1 MNLQSLQELIEE
13 KKVKNI
19 DLKYVDLVG
28 RWYHINFPA
37 RRIEYVL
44 ENGIPFDGSSIPG
57 MRNVESGD
65 LILMP
70 DLSTARYDHFDS
82 SPSPTIQIICSIL
95 EADVP
100 VGYKKDPRSVAKR
113 TFEYLKQTGI
123 ADEVLWIPEF
133 EFNLLS
139 EAVYYNTTHKSG
151 YRFSTME
158 NKQALPFEYEDPDAT
173 ALTHRKGYHLD
184 RPYDRNASVREEIS
198 DYIEEHICP
207 IRYHHHE
214 VGISSQQEIET
225 ELAPFPE
232 IADHIMYVKDA
243 IQQIAR
249 KRDLTATLMPKPM
262 HGEAGNGMHFH
273 MQLRKNGKNICY
285 KKGGYA
291 DLSDEALYFIGGI
304 LYHGRSL
311 VALTNPSTNSYKR
324 LLPGFEAP
332 VKLIF
337 GLANRSAAIRI
348 PKYAT
353 SEENKRFEFRTGD
366 ATCNPYLATSALIM
380 AGLDGIKNKINPS
393 DHNNGPIDENIFA
406 WSEEKSNALPAIP
419 TSLEE
424 ALQELKKDHDYLLQG
439 EVFSEALIDGL
450 IEEKM
455 KEVNEVNERPTPY
468 EMNLYFNL

>member
-1 MNLQSLQELIEE
+1 MNLLSLHELIQE

-37 RRIEYVL
+37 RRIEYVM
-44 ENGIPFDGSSIPG
+44 EHGIPFDGSSIPG

-70 DLSTARYDHFDS
+70 DLSTARYDTFNS
-82 SPSPTIQIICSIL
+82 NPTVQIICSIR
-95 EADVP
+95 EADSP

-113 TFEYLKQTGI
+113 AFDYLKKTGI
-123 ADEVLWIPEF
+123 ADEMLWIPEF

-139 EAVYYNTTHKSG
+139 EAVYYNTKHKSG

-158 NKQALPFEYEDPDAT
+158 NKEALPFNYEDADAT
-173 ALTHRKGYHLD
+173 ALTNRKGYHLD
-184 RPYDRNASVREEIS
+184 RPYDRNAHVREEIS
-198 DYIEEHICP
+198 DYIEENICP

-232 IADHIMYVKDA
+232 IADNIMYIKSA
-243 IQQIAR
+243 IQQIAL
-249 KRDLTATLMPKPM
+249 KHGLAATLMPKPM
-262 HGEAGNGMHFH
+262 YDEAGNGMHFH
-273 MQLRKNGKNICY
+273 MLLKKNGKNILY
-285 KKGGYA
+285 EKGGYA
-291 DLSDEALYFIGGI
+291 DLSEVALHFIGGI
-304 LYHGRSL
+304 LFHGKSL

-348 PKYAT
+348 P
-353 SEENKRFEFRTGD
+353 
-366 ATCNPYLATSALIM
+366 
-380 AGLDGIKNKINPS
+380 
-393 DHNNGPIDENIFA
+393 
-406 WSEEKSNALPAIP
+406 
-419 TSLEE
+419 
-424 ALQELKKDHDYLLQG
+424 
-439 EVFSEALIDGL
+439 
-450 IEEKM
+450 
-455 KEVNEVNERPTPY
+455 
-468 EMNLYFNL
+468 

>member
-1 MNLQSLQELIEE
+1 MNLSSLQELIAE
-13 KKVKNI
+13 KEVKNI

-37 RRIEYVL
+37 RRLAYVL
-44 ENGIPFDGSSIPG
+44 KNGIPFDGSSIPG

-70 DLSTARYDHFDS
+70 DVSTAHYDYFN
-82 SPSPTIQIICSIL
+82 PNPTVQIICSVR
-95 EADVP
+95 EADNLS
-100 VGYKKDPRSVAKR
+100 GYKKDPRSVALR
-113 TFEYLKQTGI
+113 AFDYLKASGI
-123 ADEVLWIPEF
+123 ADEILWIPEF

-139 EAVYYNTTHKSG
+139 EAVYYNSKHKSG
-151 YRFSTME
+151 YRLSTME
-158 NKQALPFEYEDPDAT
+158 NKEALPFNYEDPGAT

-184 RPYDRNASVREEIS
+184 RPYDRNASVREEIA

-207 IRYHHHE
+207 VRYHHHE

-225 ELAPFPE
+225 ELAPFPQ
-232 IADHIMYVKDA
+232 IADNIMFIKHA
-243 IQQIAR
+243 IQQIAL
-249 KRDLTATLMPKPM
+249 KHGLTATLMPKPM
-262 HGEAGNGMHFH
+262 HEEAGNGMHFH
-273 MQLRKNGKNICY
+273 VLLRKGGKNILY
-285 KKGGYA
+285 EKGGYA
-291 DLSDEALYFIGGI
+291 DLSETALYFIGGI
-304 LYHGRSL
+304 LYHGKSL

-380 AGLDGIKNKINPS
+380 AGLDGVRNRIDPRE
-393 DHNNGPIDENIFA
+393 HNHGPFDENIFS
-406 WSEEKSNALPAIP
+406 WPEEKRNALPAIP
-419 TSLEE
+419 ASLED
-424 ALQELKKDHDYLLQG
+424 ALAELRRDHDYLLQG
-439 EVFSEALIDGL
+439 DVFSAMLIDGF

-455 KEVNEVNERPTPY
+455 KEVTAVNERPTPY
-468 EMNLYFNL
+468 EMNLYFTL

>member
-1 MNLQSLQELIEE
+1 MNIQSLQELIAE
-13 KKVKNI
+13 KEVKNI

-37 RRIEYVL
+37 RRLSYVM
-44 ENGIPFDGSSIPG
+44 EHGIPFDGSSIPG

-70 DLSTARYDHFDS
+70 DISTAHYDNFNEN
-82 SPSPTIQIICSIL
+82 PTVQIICSIR
-95 EADVP
+95 EADSLA
-100 VGYKKDPRSVAKR
+100 GYKKDPRSVALR
-113 TFEYLKQTGI
+113 AFDYLKASGI
-123 ADEVLWIPEF
+123 ADEILWIPEF

-139 EAVYYNTTHKSG
+139 EAVYYNSKHKSG
-151 YRFSTME
+151 YRLSTME
-158 NKQALPFEYEDPDAT
+158 NKEALPFEYEDPGAT

-184 RPYDRNASVREEIS
+184 RPYDRNAHVREEIS
-198 DYIEEHICP
+198 DYIEENICP

-225 ELAPFPE
+225 ELAPFPQ
-232 IADHIMYVKDA
+232 IADNIMYIKSA
-243 IQQIAR
+243 IQKIAL
-249 KRDLTATLMPKPM
+249 KNGLTATLMPKPM
-262 HGEAGNGMHFH
+262 YEEAGNGMHFH
-273 MQLRKNGKNICY
+273 ILLKKNGKNVLFEE
-285 KKGGYA
+285 GGYA
-291 DLSDEALYFIGGI
+291 DLSRTAMYFIGGI
-304 LYHGRSL
+304 LYHGKSL
-311 VALTNPSTNSYKR
+311 VALTNPSTNSFKR

-353 SEENKRFEFRTGD
+353 TEANKRFEFRTGD

-380 AGLDGIKNKINPS
+380 AGIDGVKNKIDPTA
-393 DHNNGPIDENIFA
+393 HNHGPFDENIFA
-406 WSEEKSNALPAIP
+406 WPEEKRNALPSIP
-419 TSLEE
+419 ASLEE
-424 ALQELKKDHDYLLQG
+424 ALKELQSDHDYLLQG
-439 EVFSEALIDGL
+439 EVFSEMLIDGF

-455 KEVNEVNERPTPY
+455 KEVVAVNERPTPY

>member
-1 MNLQSLQELIEE
+1 MELQALKDFIAE
-13 KKVKNI
+13 KNVKNI

-37 RRIEYVL
+37 RRIDYVMK
-44 ENGIPFDGSSIPG
+44 NGIPFDGSSVPG

-65 LILMP
+65 LILLP
-70 DLSTARYDHFDS
+70 DLSTARYDHFN
-82 SPSPTIQIICSIL
+82 PNPTVQIICSIR
-95 EADVP
+95 EADSLE
-100 VGYKKDPRSVAKR
+100 GFKKDPRSVAQR
-113 TFEYLKQTGI
+113 AFSYLRESGI
-123 ADEVLWIPEF
+123 ADEILWIPEF

-139 EAVYYNTTHKSG
+139 EAIYYNTKHKAG
-151 YRFSTME
+151 YRLSTME
-158 NKQALPFEYEDPDAT
+158 NKEALPFEYEDSDAT
-173 ALTHRKGYHLD
+173 ALTNRKGYHLD

-198 DYIEEHICP
+198 DYIEANICP

-225 ELAPFPE
+225 ELAPFPQ
-232 IADHIMYVKDA
+232 IADHIMYIKDA

-249 KRDLTATLMPKPM
+249 RNGLTATLMPKPM
-262 HGEAGNGMHFH
+262 YEEAGNGMHFH
-273 MQLRKNGKNICY
+273 IQLRKNGKNVCY
-285 KKGGYA
+285 QQGGYA
-291 DLSDEALYFIGGI
+291 DLSDTALHFIGGI
-304 LYHGRSL
+304 LSHGRSL

-380 AGLDGIKNKINPS
+380 AGIDGVKNKIDPRE
-393 DHNNGPIDENIFA
+393 HNNGPIDENIFD
-406 WSEEKSNALPAIP
+406 WPEEKSAALPAIP
-419 TSLEE
+419 ASLEQ
-424 ALQELKKDHDYLLQG
+424 ALKELQASHDYLLQG
-439 EVFSEALIDGL
+439 GVFSEALIDGL

-455 KEVNEVNERPTPY
+455 KEVMAVNERPTPY

>member
-1 MNLQSLQELIEE
+1 MSLERVQQIIEE
-13 KKVKNI
+13 KTVKNI

-37 RRIEYVL
+37 RRLDYVMRH
-44 ENGIPFDGSSIPG
+44 GIPFDGSSIPG

-70 DLSTARYDHFDS
+70 DLSTARYDHFNS
-82 SPSPTIQIICSIL
+82 NPTVQIICSIR
-95 EADVP
+95 EADSEE
-100 VGYKKDPRSVAKR
+100 GYKKDPRSVAQRAFK
-113 TFEYLKQTGI
+113 YLKSTGV
-123 ADEVLWIPEF
+123 ADEILWIPEF

-139 EAVYYNTTHKSG
+139 EAVYYNTKHKAG
-151 YRFSTME
+151 YRLSTME
-158 NKQALPFEYEDPDAT
+158 NKEALPFEYEDPDAT

-184 RPYDRNASVREEIS
+184 RPYDRNAHVREEIS
-198 DYIEEHICP
+198 DYIEANICP

-232 IADHIMYVKDA
+232 IADNIMYIKDA

-249 KRDLTATLMPKPM
+249 RHGLTATMMPKPM
-262 HGEAGNGMHFH
+262 YDEAGNGMHFH
-273 MQLRKNGKNICY
+273 ILLKKEGRNILY
-285 KKGGYA
+285 REGGYA
-291 DLSDEALYFIGGI
+291 DLSDEALHFIGGI

-311 VALTNPSTNSYKR
+311 VALTNPSTNSFKR

-353 SEENKRFEFRTGD
+353 TEENKRFEFRTGD

-380 AGLDGIKNKINPS
+380 AGLDGIRKKIDPS
-393 DHNNGPIDENIFA
+393 AHNHGPYDENIFD
-406 WSEEKSNALPAIP
+406 WSEEQRNALPAIP
-419 TSLEE
+419 ASLED
-424 ALQELKKDHDYLLQG
+424 ALKELEKDHDYLLEG
-439 EVFSEALIDGL
+439 GVFSKVLIDGI

-455 KEVNEVNERPTPY
+455 KEVAAVNERPTPY

>member
-1 MNLQSLQELIEE
+1 MSFEELQELIRE
-13 KKVKNI
+13 KGVKNI

-37 RRIEYVL
+37 RRIVHVMEY
-44 ENGIPFDGSSIPG
+44 GIPFDGSSIPG

-70 DLSTARYDHFDS
+70 DISTARYDSFN
-82 SPSPTIQIICSIL
+82 PNPTVQIICSIR
-95 EADVP
+95 EADSP
-100 VGYKKDPRSVAKR
+100 VGYKKDPRSVAQR
-113 TFEYLKQTGI
+113 SFDFLQASGI
-123 ADEVLWIPEF
+123 ADEILWIPEF

-139 EAVYYNTTHKSG
+139 EAVYYNTRHKSG
-151 YRFSTME
+151 YRLSTME
-158 NKQALPFEYEDPDAT
+158 NKEALPFDYEDPGAT

-184 RPYDRNASVREEIS
+184 RPYDRNAFVREEIA
-198 DYIEEHICP
+198 DYIEENICP
-207 IRYHHHE
+207 VRYHHHE

-225 ELAPFPE
+225 ELCSFPQ
-232 IADHIMYVKDA
+232 IADDIMHIKNA
-243 IQQIAR
+243 IQQIAL
-249 KRDLTATLMPKPM
+249 KHDLTATLMPKPM
-262 HGEAGNGMHFH
+262 YGEAGNGMHFH
-273 MQLRKNGKNICY
+273 MLLKKEGRNILY
-285 KKGGYA
+285 QKGGYA
-291 DLSDEALYFIGGI
+291 DLSQTALYFIGGI
-304 LYHGRSL
+304 LYHGKSL

-353 SEENKRFEFRTGD
+353 TEENKRFEFRTGD

-380 AGLDGIKNKINPS
+380 AGIDGVRNRIDPTA
-393 DHNNGPIDENIFA
+393 HNHGPFDDNIFA
-406 WSEEKSNALPAIP
+406 WPEEKRNALPAIP
-419 TSLEE
+419 ANLEE
-424 ALQELKKDHDYLLQG
+424 ALRELEKDHDYLLEG
-439 EVFSEALIDGL
+439 EVFSKMLIDGF

-455 KEVNEVNERPTPY
+455 KEVAAVNERPTAY